1 MSVRLVRRRTRMI
14 AFSAVALA
22 ATLSLTACENGQG
35 SQDAGP
41 ASTSKP
47 TTDNK
52 PSEGSKPGEGGTGTG
67 TANKPSAGTHTGASN
82 GSGGTGGSGS
92 GSTTDKGPDKGTG
105 KDAGK
110 GKGDSDPNAS
120 ENRAVCDSSRVKI
133 TAQVVDRPLNTMIL
147 TATNTGSKL
156 CDLFYSP
163 VVRFEDAQSVPP
175 AMEETRPQAVV
186 SIQPGQ
192 KAYAAVKLS
201 KSDAKDEAGYTANSL
216 DVGFYDRNN
225 KNLDAFARV
234 SLPSAG
240 VYIDSSVKVSFWQ
253 SDLDSV
259 TSL

>member
-1 MSVRLVRRRTRMI
+1 MSARLVRRRTRMI

-52 PSEGSKPGEGGTGTG
+52 PAGDSQPGKGGTD
-67 TANKPSAGTHTGASN
+67 TANKPSSGTHTSN
-82 GSGGTGGSGS
+82 STGST
-92 GSTTDKGPDKGTG
+92 GSTTDKGKG
-105 KDAGK
+105 KSEGK
-110 GKGDSDPNAS
+110 GKADSDPNAP
-120 ENRAVCDSSRVKI
+120 ENRAVCDASRIKI

-156 CDLFYSP
+156 CDLFYTP
-163 VVRFEDAQSVPP
+163 VVRFQDAQSVPP

-186 SIQPGQ
+186 SLQPGE
-192 KAYAAVKLS
+192 KGYAAVKLS
-201 KSDAKDEAGYTANSL
+201 KADEKDAAGYQANSL

-225 KNLDAFARV
+225 KNLDAFSRV
-234 SLPSAG
+234 SLPTGG
-240 VYIDSSVKVSFWQ
+240 VYIDSSLKVSFWQ